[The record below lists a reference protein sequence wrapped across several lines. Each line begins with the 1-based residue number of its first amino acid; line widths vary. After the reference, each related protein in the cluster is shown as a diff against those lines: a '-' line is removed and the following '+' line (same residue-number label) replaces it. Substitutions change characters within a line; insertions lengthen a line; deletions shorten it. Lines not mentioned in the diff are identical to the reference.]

1 MRYTIQL
8 YTKSNH
14 FFLIMSQESLISS
27 FSCFLVQKVSHH
39 GTLEIY
45 PTKICFIYTG
55 SEDNSKTNIDFS
67 NITDIIVETRFA
79 HAMNNLEIRVDD
91 QSYLFTGLHEA
102 QSVKDMINIMKQA
115 LEHPRVSYGFTN
127 TGENTVQWKDLE
139 DPILLYSCTVPANMA
154 AVSSRILS
162 KDFFIDLY
170 GSVGNED
177 ISINDWEEK
186 DGYMER
192 RIDYAKLVVLPV
204 LGKNLIKVSE
214 TQLLFDL
221 GNRKAIAVISNLG
234 KTPFCECFDPQ
245 VQLFFDDKGDK
256 VEFLVKFQM
265 IWSSEPFVKSI
276 IDNKTTTEIRAFYKD
291 MGKQLLRELGGQT
304 DEAEKREE
312 EEEKKL
318 EDDFAKTRKIY
329 KLVIILLLVNLFFV
343 VAHKYRK
350 RGKKQHYIF
359 FLWKMFMFFIFLLLL
374 IFF

>member
-1 MRYTIQL
+1 
-8 YTKSNH
+8 
-14 FFLIMSQESLISS
+14 MSQSSLITT

-45 PTKICFIYTG
+45 PSKLSFVYTG
-55 SEDNSKTNIDFS
+55 GEENKNANIDYTS
-67 NITDIIVETRFA
+67 ITEINVETRFA
-79 HAMNNLEIRVDD
+79 HAMNNLEIHVGD
-91 QSYLFTGLHEA
+91 QVFLFTGLHEA
-102 QSVKDMINIMKQA
+102 QSVKELINLMKQA
-115 LEHPRVSYGFTN
+115 IDRPKVSYGFTN
-127 TGENTVQWKDLE
+127 TGENTVEWKDLE
-139 DPILLYSCTVPANMA
+139 DPILLYSCTIPNNMA
-154 AVSSRILS
+154 AVNARILS

-177 ISINDWEEK
+177 ISINEWSEK

-214 TQLLFDL
+214 TQRLFDL
-221 GNRKAIAVISNLG
+221 GTKKAIAVISNLG

-276 IDNKTTTEIRAFYKD
+276 IDNKTTTEIRAFYTD
-291 MGKQLLRELGGQT
+291 MGKQLLRELGGT
-304 DEAEKREE
+304 ADEAEKKEE
-312 EEEKKL
+312 EEEKKM

-329 KLVIILLLVNLFFV
+329 KLSIILLLVFLFISIML
-343 VAHKYRK
+343 KYRK
-350 RGKKQHYIF
+350 RGNNKGHIVF
-359 FLWKMFMFFIFLLLL
+359 FLWKMSILFAFLSLL